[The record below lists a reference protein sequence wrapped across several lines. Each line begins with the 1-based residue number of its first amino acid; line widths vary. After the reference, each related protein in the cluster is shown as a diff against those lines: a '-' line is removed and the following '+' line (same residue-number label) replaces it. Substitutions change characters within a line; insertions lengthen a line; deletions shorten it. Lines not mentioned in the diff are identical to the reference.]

1 MSAKGI
7 ALQGRTS
14 RRPIPIEIE
23 TLAAGWRGQP
33 HALEARIPAPIG
45 DKDRTA
51 ARDILDVGNEAPC
64 AHDAAAVQ
72 IFYGQRRGDLVVP
85 GRDIERF
92 VLVDAGSA
100 VWRVRRAEAVIERGL
115 QGGRIVSRA
124 IASSA
129 EAAVL
134 HADRLE
140 IGKQQHWRHHD

>member
-33 HALEARIPAPIG
+33 HALEARIPAPLG

-100 VWRVRRAEAVIERGL
+100 VWRARRAEAVIERGL
-115 QGGRIVSRA
+115 QRGGVIGRKVADRP
-124 IASSA
+124 
-129 EAAVL
+129 EPTVL
-134 HADRLE
+134 HADRFE
-140 IGKQQHWRHHD
+140 VGE